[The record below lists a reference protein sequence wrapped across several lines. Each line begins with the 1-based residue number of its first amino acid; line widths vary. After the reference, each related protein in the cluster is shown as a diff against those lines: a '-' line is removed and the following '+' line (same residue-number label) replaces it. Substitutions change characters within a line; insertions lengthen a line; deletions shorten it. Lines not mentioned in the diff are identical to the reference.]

1 MIQIQQMTE
10 KTCCAVLRPY
20 ERVALLD
27 EVNFKWLLSGL
38 GWWIDTSRLHKDST
52 YAAHFIE
59 IAECSDCDALR
70 DCAAALKHQLDSTCN
85 CHWAET
91 GRLEAATQAS

>member
-1 MIQIQQMTE
+1 M
-10 KTCCAVLRPY
+10 
-20 ERVALLD
+20 
-27 EVNFKWLLSGL
+27 
-38 GWWIDTSRLHKDST
+38 RLTMPAMHYPRKMGVRGQLP